1 MSERSGG
8 QLVVDQLTKEGVQT
22 VFCVPGESYLQVL
35 DALHIIAD
43 MPVIAEALLGP
54 DLRMGDLYR

>member
-35 DALHIIAD
+35 DALHDSPIQLV
-43 MPVIAEALLGP
+43 VIRACASA
-54 DLRMGDLYR
+54 M